1 MNNPFLIGDQIYLRP
16 LELTDLERCQRW
28 FNDPDVRQFL
38 DSVRPISQEAE
49 RAFLEKAV
57 GRAASPDADLIMA
70 IALKQ
75 DDRHIGNAG
84 LHHINLV
91 DRNAEFG
98 IAIGEKDCWGKGCGT
113 EAARLMVGYAFD
125 TLNLHRVYLRVHD
138 INPRGLSAYEKVG
151 FRREGVFRQAL
162 YRHGSYHD
170 VIFMGLL
177 REEFTP

>member
-1 MNNPFLIGDQIYLRP
+1 MINPFLIGDQLYLRP
-16 LELTDLERCQRW
+16 LEMSDLERCQRW

-38 DSVRPISQEAE
+38 DSVRPLSQEAE

-57 GRAASPDADLIMA
+57 GKASGPDADLIMA
-70 IALKQ
+70 IVLKK

-84 LHHINLV
+84 LHRINLV

-98 IAIGEKDCWGKGCGT
+98 IVIGEKDFWQKGYGT
-113 EAARLMVGYAFD
+113 EATRLLVEHGFN
-125 TLNLHRVYLRVHD
+125 TLNLHRIYLRVHD
-138 INPRGLSAYEKVG
+138 DNPRGMAAYEKVG
-151 FRREGVFRQAL
+151 FCREGVWRQAL

-177 REEFTP
+177 REELKS